1 MSSAFPALAAEKKA
15 REYRIAQEELERAKP
30 RKTSR
35 GTRRT
40 PTKAERLE
48 AKGDRTEAIGSALE
62 PILTPLEGAA
72 ERGQELARMLPGSA
86 GAYGPLMMPIYAAR
100 NAKDFSVGESA
111 EAARAA
117 ASGDPNAYFQDT
129 EPTMRRTRGG
139 MVETGGSAPTMG
151 AFDTAFLGTDIAGL
165 GATKPVKNA
174 ARYAATEM
182 IPGMRLDELRALAEA
197 YAR

>member
-1 MSSAFPALAAEKKA
+1 MSAFPALAAEKMA
-15 REYRIAQEELERAKP
+15 REYRIAQEELERAQP

-40 PTKAERLE
+40 PTRAERLE
-48 AKGDRTEAIGSALE
+48 AKGERTRAVGRALE

-72 ERGQELARMLPGSA
+72 VRGQELARSIPIPTAMM
-86 GAYGPLMMPIYAAR
+86 GPMAAPMYAAR
-100 NAKDFSVGESA
+100 NAKDWSVGESA

-117 ASGDPNAYFQDT
+117 AGGDPNAYFRDT
-129 EPTMRRTRGG
+129 EPKRTRTRSGWG
-139 MVETGGSAPTMG
+139 YRSASVPTMG
-151 AFDTAFLGTDIAGL
+151 LMDTAFLGADIAGL
-165 GATKPVKNA
+165 GASQPVKNV

-182 IPGMRLDELRALAEA
+182 IPAMRLDELRALAEA

>member
-1 MSSAFPALAAEKKA
+1 M
-15 REYRIAQEELERAKP
+15 
-30 RKTSR
+30 TSR

-48 AKGDRTEAIGSALE
+48 AKGERTQAIGSALE

-72 ERGQELARMLPGSA
+72 VRGQELARSIPIPT
-86 GAYGPLMMPIYAAR
+86 GAFGPLAIPMYASR
-100 NAKDFSVGESA
+100 NAKDWSVGESA

-117 ASGDPNAYFQDT
+117 AGGDPNAYFRDT

-139 MVETGGSAPTMG
+139 MVETGGSVPTMG
-151 AFDTAFLGTDIAGL
+151 ALDTAFLGSDIAGL
-165 GATKPVKNA
+165 GATKPVKNV

-182 IPGMRLDELRALAEA
+182 SPGMRLDELRALAEA
-197 YAR
+197 FAR